1 MLKKKQRLCAEEL
14 SGLCAQI
21 ALIAQTGMRLGD
33 GLEELAEESEGR
45 ETIYARLAAA
55 LTETGSLHDALKAI
69 PEAPGYLA
77 EMAGIGEASGRLE
90 EVMRSLSAYYER
102 EARICAAALDVV
114 TYPMIMSAMLALIV
128 LTILLKVLPVFRRVL
143 DGMGMGVTG
152 AAGAMMR
159 AGEAAG
165 WTAFALTC
173 AALAV
178 AALCIALTHTSAR
191 NRVRAVTERLFPPVR
206 SLRETISAARAAGA
220 LAMLFSGGVPLSAAL
235 RMAAA
240 AMEGGTGAS
249 EKLQAV
255 CEATEKGE
263 PFSEALAR
271 CGLFRGF
278 HVRLILMGG
287 ASGRDADV
295 MARIAKDCE
304 EQTESGVSRMI
315 SFLEPAMIAVLAV
328 VVGAVLLSVLLP
340 MAEILTGLA

>member
-1 MLKKKQRLCAEEL
+1 MPKKKQRLCAEEL

-33 GLEELAEESEGR
+33 GLEELAEESESR

-90 EVMRSLSAYYER
+90 EVMHSLSAYYER
-102 EARICAAALDVV
+102 EARIRAAAVDVV

-173 AALAV
+173 AALAA
-178 AALCIALTHTSAR
+178 AALCIALTHTGAR

-240 AMEGGTGAS
+240 AMEDAGAS
-249 EKLQAV
+249 EKLRAV

-278 HVRLILMGG
+278 HARMILMGG

-315 SFLEPAMIAVLAV
+315 SFLEPAMIAVLAI

>member
-1 MLKKKQRLCAEEL
+1 MPKKKQRLCAEEL

-33 GLEELAEESEGR
+33 GLEELAEESDGR

-55 LTETGSLHDALKAI
+55 LTETGSLHDALKEI

-102 EARICAAALDVV
+102 EACIRAAALDAV
-114 TYPMIMSAMLALIV
+114 TYPMLMSAMLALIV

-143 DGMGMGVTG
+143 DGMGIGVTG
-152 AAGAMMR
+152 TAGAMMR

-178 AALCIALTHTSAR
+178 AALCIALTHTSAK

-240 AMEGGTGAS
+240 AMEDAGAS
-249 EKLQAV
+249 EKLQTV
-255 CEATEKGE
+255 CEAAEKGE

-271 CGLFRGF
+271 CGLFRGL
-278 HVRLILMGG
+278 HARMILMGG
-287 ASGRDADV
+287 AYGRDADV

-315 SFLEPAMIAVLAV
+315 SFLEPTMIAVLAV

-340 MAEILTGLA
+340 MTEILTGLA

>member
-1 MLKKKQRLCAEEL
+1 MPKRKQRLCAEEL

-21 ALIAQTGMRLGD
+21 ALIAQAGMRLGD
-33 GLEELAEESEGR
+33 ALEELAEETGGR

-55 LTETGSLHDALKAI
+55 LTETGSLCEALKEI
-69 PEAPGYLA
+69 PEVPGYLA
-77 EMAGIGEASGRLE
+77 EMTGIGEASGRLE
-90 EVMRSLSAYYER
+90 EVMRSLSAYCER
-102 EARICAAALDVV
+102 EARIRAAAIDAV
-114 TYPMIMSAMLALIV
+114 TYPMLMSAMLALIV

-143 DGMGMGVTG
+143 DSMGMGVTG
-152 AAGAMMR
+152 AAGVMMR

-165 WTAFALTC
+165 WTALALTC
-173 AALAV
+173 AALV
-178 AALCIALTHTSAR
+178 AAVLCIALTHTSVK
-191 NRVRAVTERLFPPVR
+191 NHVRAVTERLFPSVR

-235 RMAAA
+235 HMAAA
-240 AMEGGTGAS
+240 AMGDAGAA
-249 EKLQAV
+249 EKLQTV

-271 CGLFRGF
+271 CGLFRGL
-278 HVRLILMGG
+278 HARMILMGG

-315 SFLEPAMIAVLAV
+315 SFLEPAMIAVLAI

-340 MAEILTGLA
+340 MAEILTGIA